1 MASPQSFEWLSAREA
16 VLLRPDAY
24 VGALEAAEEE
34 AHICGEDGA
43 AETVSYCMS
52 PILMKIVDEVLVNA
66 VDSTTRDS
74 LVSRI
79 SCTFDA
85 SSGMITVENNGTGIP
100 IEMFKNTGRWIP
112 SVLFSELHAG
122 SNFRDEETRLGG
134 GRNGVGASCTN
145 VWSTLFEVSVADG
158 KRLFFQRFAANLQV
172 IEEPVVAERSA
183 RLGFVKVCFVPDYA
197 RLGVD
202 LAAAAGVVRKL
213 IRMRCCEVA
222 VCARSG
228 VDLFFEGAKLPSKG
242 ECLLKTL
249 SGAEATGC
257 EAFGTREAAG
267 CSLWFARRVRGL
279 DFYGYVNGVRCDGG
293 TLAAHVRERLTRAVA
308 EAVRRRHNVALRPQT
323 LRETV
328 ALLCVARVVN
338 PCFTSQAKSALATSV
353 RHLGFSVEP
362 PARML
367 AKLQKLGIVDELVR
381 RESEREL
388 SASLRKTL
396 APKSREILVEKY
408 DPALDSRSDP
418 MSCTLILTEGD
429 SAKAFVVA
437 GLSALGREKFGV
449 FPLRGVPLNVTNMS
463 LCKILENKEIAHVF
477 RILNV
482 GPHGDGRG
490 LRYGQVAICS
500 DQDSDGSHICGL
512 IINFLLTCLPE
523 VIAARPNFVQRIVT
537 PLIRATHR
545 GQPEQRFF
553 SMQQFRAWE
562 RAVDAAAWSF
572 KYYKGLGTSSSKEA
586 REVFRDLE
594 AHRVVFVEDA
604 EARATLRQFYDDS
617 QAPERKRLL
626 TVDYDKEAAVD
637 YSTRSCTITR
647 FMLAE
652 HLHFSFYSVYRALPS
667 AVDGLTPSRRKVLYY
682 FLCSPRAGEIKVA
695 QAAAG
700 VAQKTLYLHGEN
712 SLVETIVALG
722 QDYPGTNNVA
732 LLQPL
737 GQFGSRNERPCV
749 HAAARYIFTKL
760 DPVALAIFPAADLS
774 VLEYRTEEGQQVEP
788 LQYVPVL
795 PLLLVNGAQ
804 GIGTGFSTSIPS
816 YCVAGLCACIRAYLA
831 GEPLPEIPLYFEGF
845 TGTVERGDRSVVT
858 TGAVR
863 KTGERTWFIS
873 ELPVGKWTDP
883 FLTELKAIA
892 EGTRGCKGL
901 SVASVRNMST
911 EFSVAIEIVLGED
924 CQDTTAEEV
933 LRALRLSSSISTSH
947 MYAFDGEYSLTL
959 YASAEDILLEH
970 ARVRLELYWKRRARQ
985 LADLEARL
993 CALRGKM
1000 AFIGMVI
1007 EGALSFRGLPRREL
1021 VEQLGALP
1029 RVVTAEDAEG
1039 YEYLLR
1045 LNVAAFTKEK
1055 IALLQEEAQ
1064 RAERERE
1071 EIEGRDAAAMWLLD
1085 LQALEL
1091 AYADYKR
1098 RLAQRRADEG
1108 EAQAPKKRP
1117 LKAAAG
1123 AKRPRA

>member
-1 MASPQSFEWLSAREA
+1 M
-16 VLLRPDAY
+16 LLRPDAY
-24 VGALEAAEEE
+24 VGALEAVEEE
-34 AHICGEDGA
+34 AHILGEDGA
-43 AETVSYCMS
+43 AETFSYCMS
-52 PILMKIVDEVLVNA
+52 PILMKIFDEILVNA

-79 SCTFDA
+79 ACTFEA
-85 SSGMITVENNGTGIP
+85 SSGTITVENNGMGIP
-100 IEMFKNTGRWIP
+100 IDMFKNTGRWIP

-122 SNFRDEETRLGG
+122 SNFRDEERRLSG

-145 VWSTLFEVSVADG
+145 VWSTLFEVLVADG
-158 KRLFFQRFAANLQV
+158 KRLFFQRFTSNLQS
-172 IEEPVVAERSA
+172 IEEPVVAERRA

-197 RLGVD
+197 RLGID
-202 LAAAAGVVRKL
+202 LPAQAGVIRKL
-213 IRMRCCEVA
+213 IRMRCCEAA

-228 VDLFFEGAKLPSKG
+228 VDISFEGTRLQSKG
-242 ECLLKTL
+242 ACLLKAL
-249 SGAEATGC
+249 SGADSTGC
-257 EAFGTREAAG
+257 EDFGLQGEAG
-267 CSLWFARRVRGL
+267 CSLWFARRICGL

-293 TLAAHVRERLTRAVA
+293 TLAAHVKERFLKAIA
-308 EAVRRRHNVALRPQT
+308 DAVRRKHNVSVRSQT
-323 LRETV
+323 LRDTV
-328 ALLCVARVVN
+328 AFLCVARVVN
-338 PCFTSQAKSALATSV
+338 PCFTSQAKTSLATGI
-353 RHLGFSVEP
+353 RQLGFSVDP
-362 PARML
+362 PARIVV
-367 AKLQKLGIVDELVR
+367 KLQKLGILDEIAR
-381 RESEREL
+381 REGEREL

-396 APKSREILVEKY
+396 IPKSRDVLVDKY

-418 MSCTLILTEGD
+418 LSCTLILTEGD

-437 GLSALGREKFGV
+437 GLSALGREKYGV
-449 FPLRGVPLNVTNMS
+449 FPLRGVPLNVSNIST
-463 LCKILENKEIAHVF
+463 CKILENKEIANVF

-482 GPHGDGRG
+482 GPHGDGKG

-523 VIAARPNFVQRIVT
+523 IIAARPNFVQRIVT

-545 GQPEQRFF
+545 RQGEQRFF
-553 SMQQFRAWE
+553 SMQQFHAWE
-562 RAVDAAAWSF
+562 RAVEGKEWSL

-594 AHRVVFVEDA
+594 GHRVVFVEDA
-604 EARATLRQFYDDS
+604 EARDTLRKFYDES

-637 YSTRSCTITR
+637 YSTRNCTITR

-652 HLHFSFYSVYRALPS
+652 HLHFSFYSVFRALPS
-667 AVDGLTPSRRKVLYY
+667 AIDGLTPSRRKVLYY
-682 FLCSPRAGEIKVA
+682 FLSAPRGGEVKVA

-737 GQFGSRNERPCV
+737 GQFGSRNDRPCV

-760 DPVALAIFPAADLS
+760 DPVALAIFPAADFP
-774 VLEYRTEEGQQVEP
+774 VLEHRMEEAQQVEP
-788 LQYVPVL
+788 VHYVPVI

-816 YCVAGLCACIRAYLA
+816 YSVSGLCACIQAYLK
-831 GEPLPEIPLYFEGF
+831 GEAFPEIPLYFEGF
-845 TGTVERGDRSVVT
+845 TGTITHGDRSVVT
-858 TGAVR
+858 TGDVR
-863 KTGERTWFIS
+863 KIGELRWLIS

-892 EGTRGCKGL
+892 EGTRPCRGL
-901 SVASVRNMST
+901 SITSVRNMSS
-911 EFSVAIEIVLGED
+911 EFTVSIEIVLGEECHD
-924 CQDTTAEEV
+924 KSAEEV
-933 LRALRLSSSISTSH
+933 VRALRLSSSISTSH
-947 MYAFDGEYSLTL
+947 MYAFNGDCNLTL
-959 YASAEDILLEH
+959 YASAHEIFLEH
-970 ARVRLELYWKRRARQ
+970 ARVRLALYWKRRAHQ
-985 LADLEARL
+985 LDELDAK
-993 CALRGKM
+993 LRCLQGKI
-1000 AFIGMVI
+1000 AFIEMVI
-1007 EGALSFRGLPRREL
+1007 RGAITFGGVSRAEL
-1021 VEQLGALP
+1021 LEQLGALP
-1029 RVVTAEDAEG
+1029 KVKTTEDAEG

-1064 RAERERE
+1064 RVKNEHAEV
-1071 EIEGRDAAAMWLLD
+1071 EGRDAAAMWLLD
-1085 LQALEL
+1085 LQAIQT
-1091 AYADYKR
+1091 AYSDYKR

-1108 EAQAPKKRP
+1108 EPRASAQASSQRAVVKRRRGPSVASEAKK
-1117 LKAAAG
+1117 
-1123 AKRPRA
+1123 PRTTHER